1 MEMDKVEKFSHLWNT
16 PLGLIQMV
24 MTEAAT
30 IMIPMLLMII
40 LTLAL
45 IILTP
50 VLMVLTLVLM
60 VLSTINTDTITFQ

>member
-1 MEMDKVEKFSHLWNT
+1 MCIRDCGNDR
-16 PLGLIQMV
+16 
-24 MTEAAT
+24 TEAAT